1 MSKQELKQRGF
12 TIIEVV
18 LVLAIAA
25 LIFLM
30 VFIALPA
37 LQRNQ
42 RDTARKDELGKVVS
56 ALTTYQSNNRG
67 SNPGSSDLTAFAKYI
82 DGTAGNNLTAINSSG
97 ASTTVSGIQL
107 NSSDGIVVVLNSS
120 QTSGTG
126 SASTGIISIST
137 GAGCN
142 TDGTAFAAPTSTRQA
157 AAVVQLENGGAF
169 YCQAT

>member
-42 RDTARKDELGKVVS
+42 RDQSRKDELGKVVS
-56 ALTTYQSNNRG
+56 AINTYQSNKG
-67 SNPGSSDLTAFAKYI
+67 GANPTNGIDLNGYI
-82 DGTAGNNLTAINSSG
+82 DGVAATNDVGEKDSAHTVGPSDAYIDNNYYVTVKALT
-97 ASTTVSGIQL
+97 T
-107 NSSDGIVVVLNSS
+107 DG
-120 QTSGTG
+120 
-126 SASTGIISIST
+126 STGNADTNIIQVFTSAKCNAT
-137 GAGCN
+137 NDGAVR
-142 TDGTAFAAPTSTRQA
+142 ASKRS
-157 AAVVQLENGGAF
+157 AAVMIQLENGDSIFCASV
-169 YCQAT
+169 